1 MLHRM
6 LLLSAL
12 LVLRAMPSGA
22 HAVGVS
28 RGEYRAEGAQVR
40 ADLVFAR
47 KELLTALPNLDADRD
62 GDLSSGE
69 IEHARGELSEWV
81 RRGIVG
87 PSLFRLG
94 VEHILTG
101 YDHLLFLLA
110 LVLVGGPLR
119 SVLGV
124 VTAFTLAHSVTLA
137 VAALGVWVPRPTLIE
152 PAIALSIAYVGIEN
166 CVRPDMRRRW
176 RLTFLFGLVHG
187 FGFAG
192 ALREVALSAV
202 QIPLALA
209 SFNVGVEAGQLA
221 VLAVVLPLVSWLGG
235 RVWFAGR
242 GVQVASIAISAIGL
256 CWFVV
261 RVTG

>member
-1 MLHRM
+1 MVESIKIVRWCLAHIEPGPV
-6 LLLSAL
+6 LGDIPK
-12 LVLRAMPSGA
+12 VLRIPP
-22 HAVGVS
+22 
-28 RGEYRAEGAQVR
+28 GE
-40 ADLVFAR
+40 
-47 KELLTALPNLDADRD
+47 
-62 GDLSSGE
+62 
-69 IEHARGELSEWV
+69 
-81 RRGIVG
+81 
-87 PSLFRLG
+87 
-94 VEHILTG
+94 
-101 YDHLLFLLA
+101 
-110 LVLVGGPLR
+110 
-119 SVLGV
+119 
-124 VTAFTLAHSVTLA
+124 
-137 VAALGVWVPRPTLIE
+137 
-152 PAIALSIAYVGIEN
+152 AYVGIEN
-166 CVRPDMRRRW
+166 CVRPEMRRRW

-235 RVWFAGR
+235 RAWFAGR

>member
-1 MLHRM
+1 
-6 LLLSAL
+6 
-12 LVLRAMPSGA
+12 
-22 HAVGVS
+22 
-28 RGEYRAEGAQVR
+28 
-40 ADLVFAR
+40 
-47 KELLTALPNLDADRD
+47 
-62 GDLSSGE
+62 
-69 IEHARGELSEWV
+69 
-81 RRGIVG
+81 
-87 PSLFRLG
+87 
-94 VEHILTG
+94 
-101 YDHLLFLLA
+101 
-110 LVLVGGPLR
+110 
-119 SVLGV
+119 
-124 VTAFTLAHSVTLA
+124 
-137 VAALGVWVPRPTLIE
+137 
-152 PAIALSIAYVGIEN
+152 
-166 CVRPDMRRRW
+166 MRRRW

-235 RVWFAGR
+235 RPWFAGW